1 MVISGL
7 AMDFNALDS
16 FGFYELFNQAHL
28 LRYGNYDV
36 DHFVESFVCR
46 HKLFDSCIN
55 LSGCWPRQ
63 VNSCARIRNGPPP

>member
-16 FGFYELFNQAHL
+16 FGFFELFNQAHL
-28 LRYGNYDV
+28 LRNGNYDV
-36 DHFVESFVCR
+36 DHFVESLVCR

-55 LSGCWPRQ
+55 LSGCWLGQ
-63 VNSCARIRNGPPP
+63 VYS